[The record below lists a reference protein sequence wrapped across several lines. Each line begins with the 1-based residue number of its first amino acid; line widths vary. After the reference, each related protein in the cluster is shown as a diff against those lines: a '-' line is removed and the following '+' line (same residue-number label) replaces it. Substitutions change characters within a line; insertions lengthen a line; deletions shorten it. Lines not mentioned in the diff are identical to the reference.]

1 MPTSLVAA
9 DSLLAVEVGA
19 VSTRAALFDVVEGRY
34 RFLASSAVPTT
45 AGAPF
50 LNVSEGVHTA
60 LDRLQRITGR
70 VLLGPDEDPIMPS
83 GVDGSGIDTFAA
95 MVSAGPP
102 LKVVAIGLLEDVSLE
117 SARRLATTSYCQ
129 VLETIGLNDRRKPDV
144 RIDSI
149 LRLRPDLI
157 VVAGGTQDG
166 ASQSVLRLLEP
177 VGLACYLMP
186 ESQRPHLLFAGNQ
199 ALKDEIQENL
209 GGFTHLHFAPNIR
222 PLLDYEELDAAQAE
236 VARIYSRIRSQR
248 MLGVSALNTWAKG
261 GLVPTA
267 TALGRIVRFWSKARA
282 AKKGI
287 MGVDVGASATTIA
300 TADNGDL
307 ALGVYPQFG
316 LGRCL
321 SDLLQHVPLQ
331 DITRW
336 LTLEIPDQQ
345 VHAYLLNKAI
355 YPASLPATPEELE
368 IEQAIARQ
376 VMQSAAKVAAGGF
389 PEKMQGPGEG
399 LLPYVDR
406 IVATGS
412 VLTRAPSLAHSVLT
426 LLDGLQP
433 TGITELY
440 LDQNHM
446 AAALGAAAAVN
457 PVLAVQSLSSNA
469 ILHLGT
475 VITPVADVRP
485 GTLVLRLKVTYD
497 NNQQT
502 NLEVKQGSLEV
513 IPVSFGQS
521 VRIQLHPL
529 HHADVG
535 WGVPG
540 RGGELKNLTGSALG
554 IIVDARGRPYA
565 PPPNLARRNELYRK
579 WLWTFGG
586 QSGGN

>member
-19 VSTRAALFDVVEGRY
+19 VSTRAVLFDVVEGRY
-34 RFLASSAVPTT
+34 RFLASSAVPST
-45 AGAPF
+45 AVAPF
-50 LNVSEGVHTA
+50 LNVSEGVHMA
-60 LDRLQRITGR
+60 LDRLQKITSR
-70 VLLGPDEDPIMPS
+70 TLIGPDEDLIMPS
-83 GVDGSGIDTFAA
+83 GADGSGVDTFAA

-117 SARRLATTSYCQ
+117 SARRLASTTYCQ

-144 RIDSI
+144 RIDAL

-186 ESQRPHLLFAGNQ
+186 ESQRPHLLFVGNQ
-199 ALKDEIQENL
+199 ALKDEIQANL

-222 PLLDYEELDAAQAE
+222 PLLDFEELEAAQAE
-236 VARIYSRIRSQR
+236 VARIYSRIRAQKV
-248 MLGVSALNTWAKG
+248 LGVSELNTWAKG

-267 TALGRIVRFWSKARA
+267 TALGRIVRFLSKTHAG
-282 AKKGI
+282 KKGV

-300 TADNGDL
+300 AAASGDL

-316 LGRCL
+316 MGRSL
-321 SDLLQHVPLQ
+321 ADLLQQVSLQ

-336 LTLEIPDQQ
+336 LTLEISAQQ

-355 YPASLPATPEELE
+355 YPASLPATPEEFE
-368 IEQAIARQ
+368 IEQALARQ
-376 VMQSAAKVAAGGF
+376 VMQSAVKAAAGSF
-389 PEKMQGPGEG
+389 PVNMQAPGEG
-399 LLPYVDR
+399 LLPYMSW
-406 IVATGS
+406 IIATGS
-412 VLTRAPSLAHSVLT
+412 VLTQAPSLAHAL
-426 LLDGLQP
+426 LAILDGVQP
-433 TGITELY
+433 TGVAEIN
-440 LDQNHM
+440 LDQNHV

-457 PVLAVQSLSSNA
+457 PMLAVQALFSNA
-469 ILHLGT
+469 LLHLGT
-475 VITPVADVRP
+475 VITPVAEARP
-485 GTLVLRLKVTYD
+485 GTPVLRLKVTYD
-497 NNQQT
+497 NNRQT
-502 NLEVKQGSLEV
+502 SLEVKQGSLEV

-540 RGGELKNLTGSALG
+540 RGGVLNLNGSALG
-554 IIVDARGRPYA
+554 VIVDARGRPFA
-565 PPPNLARRNELYRK
+565 PPPDLSRRNDLYRK
-579 WLWTFGG
+579 WLWTFGS
-586 QSGGN
+586 QSGGQ